1 VKSSSSQELRRKAAP
16 NPAGP
21 LGAVKVVAAAAF
33 FFAAVDTLLVRVLF
47 FGAHFSDYSPLTYFG
62 RSAVL
67 YMVAAAAA
75 AAAAAVLRFGW
86 NLLRPSRRRSVAAS
100 GAGGALALPA
110 LAVAVLVNRA
120 SPWTITHPAM
130 LAVDVAVFVG
140 WAFASLAGG
149 AWLYRRWGPAR
160 AGVRRVVWFVV
171 GYGGIAA
178 LGLLILVLFAGPSL
192 TRPAPPERAPNVL
205 LITIDAL
212 RKDRLACYGYER
224 VATPNLAAFAASGAT
239 FEHAY
244 CNSPWTLPSMASLIT
259 GRYPTVCG
267 VDAGH
272 RLREGIPTLAE
283 RLGAEGYR
291 TEAYV
296 TNIFMHPEY
305 GFARGFDVY
314 LMNGDLRLLYPL
326 RGTALYKWTVAAT
339 RAARSRSG
347 RGRDNTT
354 FNSTET
360 AAALRRLGSGGRPFF
375 VWCHFMDPHGPYTP
389 PRGYVPDY
397 AGVAAEEAY
406 ALRDDLLARGW
417 GLDNLPMEETEV
429 LKLEML
435 YDGEVAYVDEH
446 FGTIMEALEAEGLAD
461 DTIVVVLSDHGEEF
475 FDHGGFEHGHT
486 LYPELID
493 MALLVRLPGYD
504 LREAAAG
511 RYVSQVDVVP
521 SIMEALGFA
530 PPRDVDG
537 RSFLGGGPEEGVA
550 SAFAEAVKR
559 GTEKKAVR
567 RRGWLYIEDWEGGGR
582 ELYNIVA
589 DPRAVEN
596 LAGTGLPEEEELA
609 EALRAYA
616 AANENAV
623 AAGGAAPEFSLPE
636 EQKKRLVGLGYI
648 AP

>member
-1 VKSSSSQELRRKAAP
+1 MEASSLKEPRRKNARV
-16 NPAGP
+16 PAGP

-33 FFAAVDTLLVRVLF
+33 FFAAVDTLFVRVIF

-67 YMVAAAAA
+67 YLVAAAAA
-75 AAAAAVLRFGW
+75 AVVAAALRFGW
-86 NLLRPSRRRSVAAS
+86 NLVRPSRRPSVAGAA
-100 GAGGALALPA
+100 AGGAVALPA
-110 LAVAVLVNRA
+110 LAVAILVNRA

-130 LAVDVAVFVG
+130 VAVDVAVFAG
-140 WAFASLAGG
+140 WATAALEGG
-149 AWLYRRWGPAR
+149 ARLYRWAGPGGGR
-160 AGVRRVVWFVV
+160 LRRVVWFVV

-178 LGLLILVLFAGPSL
+178 FAFLILGLFAGRSL

-224 VATPNLAAFAASGAT
+224 VATPRLGAFADSGAT
-239 FEHAY
+239 FEYAY
-244 CNSPWTLPSMASLIT
+244 SNSPWTLPSMASLLT
-259 GRYPTVCG
+259 GRYPSVCG

-272 RLREGIPTLAE
+272 KLRAGIPTLAE
-283 RLGAEGYR
+283 RLRAEGYR

-305 GFARGFDVY
+305 GFASGFDVY
-314 LMNGDLRLLYPL
+314 LMNGDFRLLYPL
-326 RGTALYKWTVAAT
+326 RGTALYKFTVAAA

-347 RGRDNTT
+347 RRRNNTT
-354 FNSTET
+354 FNSAAT
-360 AAALRRLGSGGRPFF
+360 AAALRRLGSGRRPFF

-397 AGVAAEEAY
+397 PGVEAAEAY
-406 ALRDDLLARGW
+406 TLMDDLLARGW
-417 GLDNLPMEETEV
+417 GLDELPMEEAEV
-429 LKLEML
+429 RKFEML

-446 FGTIMEALEAEGLAD
+446 FGKIMETLEAEGLAD
-461 DTIVVVLSDHGEEF
+461 DTIVVVLTDHGEEF

-504 LREAAAG
+504 LREVAAR

-537 RSFLGGGPEEGVA
+537 RSFLGGDPEEETA
-550 SAFAEAVKR
+550 AFAEAVKR
-559 GTEKKAVR
+559 GTEKKALR
-567 RRGWLYIEDWEGGGR
+567 RGGWLYIEDWEEGTR
-582 ELYNIVA
+582 ELYNIAA

-596 LAGTGLPEEEELA
+596 VAGTGLPVEEELA
-609 EALRAYA
+609 EAIRRYV
-616 AANENAV
+616 AANENEV
-623 AAGGAAPEFSLPE
+623 AGGGAAPELSLPE
-636 EQKKRLVGLGYI
+636 EQKRRLVGLGYI